1 MTLVDLL
8 VKVLKR
14 SFRHISSATVPYF
27 FYILNLLSFIRDT
40 DRSRK
45 RKDIHKMAHVYIRPP
60 KSLQMCTSKRIIT
73 LACSR
78 LQARNEQRSLK
89 LMRAWHRL
97 Y

>member
-27 FYILNLLSFIRDT
+27 STFLTCYVLLETQIKSQQ
-40 DRSRK
+40 
-45 RKDIHKMAHVYIRPP
+45 KDIHKMAHVYIRPP

-73 LACSR
+73 IACSR

-89 LMRAWHRL
+89 LMKAWHRL